1 MLQQQNERND
11 RVMKKM
17 VLCFI
22 LMFFGIE
29 ITQAETLKEACE
41 KENLECNYVEK
52 VNSTTLPTV
61 YLFRGS
67 GCKYCKELITYLSTL
82 MADGYNEKV
91 NIVSYE
97 VKEDAENFKT
107 YQRIASKFQDE
118 ANGYPYLVI
127 GEYVFKGYQ
136 ESDNKKIK
144 LALNK
149 LAEEENPYDV
159 LEEVNAGNLTVVKK
173 KEFVSWTGIFI
184 SITFAVILT
193 ILVLLILHLFKKKKP
208 LQSR

>member
-1 MLQQQNERND
+1 MPNIN
-11 RVMKKM
+11 
-17 VLCFI
+17 
-22 LMFFGIE
+22 
-29 ITQAETLKEACE
+29 
-41 KENLECNYVEK
+41 
-52 VNSTTLPTV
+52 
-61 YLFRGS
+61 
-67 GCKYCKELITYLSTL
+67 
-82 MADGYNEKV
+82 NEKV

-97 VKEDAENFKT
+97 VKEDVENFKT

-118 ANGYPYLVI
+118 ADGYPYLVI

-159 LEEVNAGNLTVVKK
+159 LKEVNAGNLTVVKK
-173 KEFVSWTGIFI
+173 KEFVSWTGIFV
-184 SITFAVILT
+184 SIAFAIIVT
-193 ILVLLILHLFKKKKP
+193 IIGFLFLHLFKIHLFKKKKI